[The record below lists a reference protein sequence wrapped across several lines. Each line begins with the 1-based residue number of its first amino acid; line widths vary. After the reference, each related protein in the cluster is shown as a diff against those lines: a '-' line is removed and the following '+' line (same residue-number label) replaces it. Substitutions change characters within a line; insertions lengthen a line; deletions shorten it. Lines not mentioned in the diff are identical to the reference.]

1 LPTTRFV
8 DGIPMATTK
17 TQQKRGRSS
26 SSGARRGGTKRAAR
40 KSSKRPSSR
49 TPRTAT
55 RQSRR
60 DLSGIEP
67 DIEGAKE
74 LILQAL
80 ETELGGVQVYETAV
94 QCAVNEDLKEEWQE
108 YLEQTRHHV
117 EVVEQLC
124 QQLGID
130 AQEQTPGR
138 RVVNAIGQS
147 LVQAM
152 QTAQQSGEEP
162 EEAELVAAECVTL
175 AETKDHLN
183 WTLLSELADA
193 DFEWADAIQSAV
205 DEVEDEEDEH
215 LYHTMGWARELWI
228 QCLGLPAALP
238 PPEEEQDVKSMAQAA
253 KAKSQRKKFVKANG

>member
-1 LPTTRFV
+1 
-8 DGIPMATTK
+8 MATTK
-17 TQQKRGRSS
+17 TQQKRGRSI
-26 SSGARRGGTKRAAR
+26 SGRNAKRATR
-40 KSSKRPSSR
+40 KA
-49 TPRTAT
+49 AT
-55 RQSRR
+55 RPASRSRQPRR
-60 DLSGIEP
+60 DLAGAQP
-67 DIEGAKE
+67 DAEGAKE

-80 ETELGGVQVYETAV
+80 ETELGGVQIYENAV
-94 QCAVNEDLKEEWQE
+94 DCAVNEDLREEWQE
-108 YLEQTRHHV
+108 YLDQTRHHV

-124 QQLGID
+124 RQLGID

-138 RVVNAIGQS
+138 QVVNSLGRS

-152 QTAQQSGEEP
+152 QMAKETGGQP

-183 WTLLSELADA
+183 WTLLSELAQA

-215 LYHTMGWARELWI
+215 LYHTMGWSRELWI

-238 PPEEEQDVKSMAQAA
+238 PPEEEQDVRSMAQAA
-253 KAKSQRKKFVKANG
+253 KAKGQRKRFVKTSQ

>member
-1 LPTTRFV
+1 
-8 DGIPMATTK
+8 MATTK
-17 TQQKRGRSS
+17 TQQKRRSNAS
-26 SSGARRGGTKRAAR
+26 SRGNAKRATR
-40 KSSKRPSSR
+40 KTAKRPSSSTSR
-49 TPRTAT
+49 STPAT
-55 RQSRR
+55 TGRRSRSRR
-60 DLSGIEP
+60 DLAGVEP
-67 DIEGAKE
+67 DVEGAKE

-94 QCAVNEDLKEEWQE
+94 ECAVNEDLKEEWQE
-108 YLEQTRHHV
+108 YLDQTRHHV

-138 RVVNAIGQS
+138 QVVNALGRS

-152 QTAQQSGEEP
+152 MMAKETGGEP

-183 WTLLSELADA
+183 WTLLSELAEA
-193 DFEWADAIQSAV
+193 DFEWAEAIQSAV

-215 LYHTMGWARELWI
+215 LYHTMGWSRELWI

-253 KAKSQRKKFVKANG
+253 KAKSQRKKFVKASQ